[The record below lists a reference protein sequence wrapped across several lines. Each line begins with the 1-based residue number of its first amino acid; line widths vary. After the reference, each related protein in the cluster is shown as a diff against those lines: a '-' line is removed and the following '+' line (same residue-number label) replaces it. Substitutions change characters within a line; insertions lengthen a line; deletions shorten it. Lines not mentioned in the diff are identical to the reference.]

1 MKTKLWPVVL
11 LVAPLAA
18 LAQSASDEDET
29 LDVVVVTAH
38 PLAEDGIA
46 QANVTLAEEALKR
59 AMDTSIGT
67 TVAGLPGVH
76 VGDFGPNAGRPVIR
90 GLSGPRVRVMQDRVD
105 TLDVSVTSADHAIT
119 TDAFVAQSI
128 EILKGPSTLLYGSGS
143 IGGVVNVATNRIP
156 QAVPEKAVGG
166 RLELRQND
174 NGDQT
179 TAALL
184 LDGGSGNFA
193 WHFDAFDRSADE
205 YDIPGFAESAGQRAL
220 EEAEGGEEEEEEEE
234 AFGVLPGS
242 QLDASGFAVG
252 GSYITD
258 RVVAGISINTYD
270 ADYGL
275 PGGHAH
281 EEGEEGEEEEEE
293 GEGNPLIELEQQRV
307 DLELAVNNPFG
318 GFDALSFRFGIND
331 YEHMEI
337 EPNGEVATLF
347 ENDAYEGRIELSFG
361 ADAVWRGVVGLQ
373 LSDREF
379 SAVGEE
385 AFVEPVDT
393 LSQAIFFVT
402 ERDVFSA
409 AEFEIGA
416 RLEQVDHDS
425 STGVSRDFSAL
436 SVSAGLSSAINDNLS
451 FAVTADISSR
461 APVAEELFSN
471 GPHLATG
478 AFEIG
483 DVTLDEE
490 RVFALSTTFSYANE
504 KLDWSASIYYN
515 DFSGFIYET
524 PTGEVED
531 GLPVFQFF
539 QDDAEVYGLE
549 LEIGYALTEQ
559 LRVAA
564 IYDTVEAH
572 LEGAAEDEIPRL
584 PPSSFGLSVGYDQG
598 PFSAELTYRRVDDQ
612 NEVTRFELP
621 TDGFDDLGLFAQYSF
636 DLSGRALDVFFNGT
650 NLTDDEQR
658 HHASFIKDF
667 APRRG
672 RTIEVGARLAF

>member
-1 MKTKLWPVVL
+1 MKTKLWPVL
-11 LVAPLAA
+11 LLAA
-18 LAQSASDEDET
+18 PFAASAQSATDGDEK

-46 QANVTLAEEALKR
+46 QSSITLADEELKR
-59 AMDTSIGT
+59 VIDASIGQT
-67 TVAGLPGVH
+67 IAGLPGIH

-119 TDAFVAQSI
+119 TDAFVAESI

-143 IGGVVNVATNRIP
+143 IGGVVNIATNRIP
-156 QAVPEKAVGG
+156 QAVPEKSIGG

-179 TAALL
+179 TAAVL

-193 WHFDAFDRSADE
+193 WHFDAFDRSADP
-205 YDIPGFAESAGQRAL
+205 YDIPGFAESAQQRAL
-220 EEAEGGEEEEEEEE
+220 EEAEGGEEEEGEEE

-242 QLDASGFAVG
+242 QLDASGFAIG

-293 GEGNPLIELEQQRV
+293 EGNPLIELEQQRV
-307 DLELAVNNPFG
+307 DLELAVQDPFG
-318 GFDALSFRFGIND
+318 SFDALSFRFGIND

-347 ENDAYEGRIELSFG
+347 ENDAYEGRVELSFG
-361 ADAVWRGVVGLQ
+361 SEAVWRGVIGLQ
-373 LSDREF
+373 ISDRDF

-385 AFVEPVDT
+385 AFVEPVET
-393 LSQAIFFVT
+393 TSQAIFFVT
-402 ERDVFSA
+402 ERDVLSA
-409 AEFEIGA
+409 SEFEFGV

-425 STGVSRDFSAL
+425 STGISRDFSAL
-436 SVSAGLSSAINDNLS
+436 SVSTGLSTAVNDELS
-451 FAVTADISSR
+451 FALTADISSR

-471 GPHLATG
+471 GPHLATN

-483 DVTLDEE
+483 DPNLDEE
-490 RVFALSTTFSYANE
+490 RVFALSATVNYASE
-504 KLDWSASIYYN
+504 RFDWSASAYYN

-524 PTGEVED
+524 PTGGEED
-531 GLPVFQFF
+531 GLPIFQFF

-549 LEIGYALTEQ
+549 LEIGYSITESF
-559 LRVAA
+559 RIAA
-564 IYDTVEAH
+564 MYDTVEAH
-572 LEGAAEDEIPRL
+572 LIADNEDEVPRL
-584 PPSSFGLSVGYDQG
+584 PPSSFGLKLGYDQG
-598 PFSAELTYRRVDDQ
+598 PFSAELFYRRVDDQ
-612 NEVTRFELP
+612 TEIANFELP
-621 TDGFDDLGLFAQYSF
+621 TDGFDDLGLFAQYTF
-636 DLSGRALDVFFNGT
+636 DIDGRALDLFFNGT

-672 RTIEVGARLAF
+672 RTAEVGVRFAF